1 MLLRPTVLA
10 LALVVGATAAAP
22 AQSNEYPF
30 RRFRLQTTPHLRFST
45 DKIRDLKSIDKI
57 RDLRGRVDLRQK
69 LEVARSLATRERARD
84 RQWDRDFAL
93 RNRRFEMQDR
103 AHQRALELKLRG
115 LDRFKDRFDHFKFER
130 PFRIK
135 RHSRII

>member
-10 LALVVGATAAAP
+10 LALVVGAAAAAP

-30 RRFRLQTTPHLRFST
+30 RRFRLQTTPHLRFS
-45 DKIRDLKSIDKI
+45 IDKSFGWKSGVE
-57 RDLRGRVDLRQK
+57 LRKK
-69 LEVARSLATRERARD
+69 LAVERSQALAERARD
-84 RQWDRDFAL
+84 RQWEREFAL

-103 AHQRALELKLRG
+103 AHQRALELQLRG
-115 LDRFKDRFDHFKFER
+115 MDRFKERFERFRFER
-130 PFRIK
+130 PIRIK

>member
-30 RRFRLQTTPHLRFST
+30 RRFRLQTMPHLRFS
-45 DKIRDLKSIDKI
+45 IDKSFGWKSGVE
-57 RDLRGRVDLRQK
+57 LRKK
-69 LEVARSLATRERARD
+69 LAVERSQALVERARD
-84 RQWDRDFAL
+84 RQWDREFVL
-93 RNRRFEMQDR
+93 RNRGFEMADR
-103 AHQRALELKLRG
+103 AHRRALELQLRG
-115 LDRFKDRFDHFKFER
+115 MDRFKERFEHFRFER
-130 PFRIK
+130 PLRIK